1 MRIFE
6 NEKFQIYGIVTSYNG
21 TADEEVAEPFQ
32 RSLEAMPQG
41 WLAKPTGNCIHETR
55 SDAAQNR
62 YM

>member
-1 MRIFE
+1 MRIFD
-6 NEKFQIYGIVTSYNG
+6 NGNFQIYGIVTSYNE
-21 TADEEVAEPFQ
+21 TANEEVAEPFQ

-41 WLAKPTGNCIHETR
+41 WLAKPTGNCNHEIR